1 MDKTEAMTFNIE
13 RNHGLYDKAGKSAVT
28 QQRMTSAYASV

>member
-13 RNHGLYDKAGKSAVT
+13 KNHGLYDKAGKGYSLRVFVYKI
-28 QQRMTSAYASV
+28 QN